1 MVVKQAAWTI
11 LFLQVKKIKSRT
23 YSFPSKNKLLIQLIQ
38 TVVPDLLRCGL
49 FPRRSDEGDRKGL
62 VQADR
67 GHGGKL
73 AATGGKKVRNK
84 GNLNLNLNFQ
94 GDEDPLFPE
103 TSKDAS
109 GDWPF
114 KDFDLSS
121 WNSSQRLVLEEGE
134 EVAGT
139 HFREVSVGGR
149 GNRLN
154 CFIPGTDFEATA
166 EHDAAN
172 ETERE
177 KEEGRHCV
185 CREGEINDKVLKRF
199 YVYF

>member
-1 MVVKQAAWTI
+1 MCLICFVAVSFRDGRTREIVKDWSRRIGDTVENS
-11 LFLQVKKIKSRT
+11 LQQV
-23 YSFPSKNKLLIQLIQ
+23 
-38 TVVPDLLRCGL
+38 
-49 FPRRSDEGDRKGL
+49 
-62 VQADR
+62 
-67 GHGGKL
+67 H
-73 AATGGKKVRNK
+73 GKKVRNK
-84 GNLNLNLNFQ
+84 GNLNLYLNFQ

-103 TSKDAS
+103 TSKDAA
-109 GDWPF
+109 GDWHF

-134 EVAGT
+134 EVAGR
-139 HFREVSVGGR
+139 HFREVSAGGG

-185 CREGEINDKVLKRF
+185 CREGEINNKVLKRF
-199 YVYF
+199 YVYFYVK

>member
-1 MVVKQAAWTI
+1 MA
-11 LFLQVKKIKSRT
+11 KKS
-23 YSFPSKNKLLIQLIQ
+23 
-38 TVVPDLLRCGL
+38 
-49 FPRRSDEGDRKGL
+49 
-62 VQADR
+62 
-67 GHGGKL
+67 
-73 AATGGKKVRNK
+73 K
-84 GNLNLNLNFQ
+84 GNLNLYLNFQ

-103 TSKDAS
+103 TSKDAAA
-109 GDWPF
+109 DWHF

-139 HFREVSVGGR
+139 HFREVSAGGG

-154 CFIPGTDFEATA
+154 CFILGTDFQATA
-166 EHDAAN
+166 KHDAAK

-185 CREGEINDKVLKRF
+185 CREGEINNKVIKRF
-199 YVYF
+199 YLYFYAKLGYFGRDCGIPACAWHSYYSRHPRFRRRLRPRKRARRIVHAVLVGRREYAEKYCFSKS